1 MSKPILHTEVLRSM
15 TKVTTMACR
24 VPTKQMRVVSDS
36 GASYLLSVAAC
47 VQQFNLKKKVNYLE
61 PKKLQGFWR

>member
-1 MSKPILHTEVLRSM
+1 MSKPILQTEVWRSM

-47 VQQFNLKKKVNYLE
+47 NSFDDQTKYN
-61 PKKLQGFWR
+61 

>member
-1 MSKPILHTEVLRSM
+1 MSKPTRQTEVWRSM

-47 VQQFNLKKKVNYLE
+47 NSFDDQTRYS
-61 PKKLQGFWR
+61 